1 MAGSRQCLCQLQTY
15 DAEDWQTE
23 NAVCKLQWFYDRAGN
38 NTREHQYL
46 RYLQE
51 PHVAIWKHEYDALN
65 QRIATTRPDGH
76 RVSWLTCGSGH
87 LLALKV
93 DDQELLSYQRDN
105 LHREIAR
112 DQGNG
117 LQQRQAWTPN
127 GQLLE
132 HALGKRGDP
141 QRLVVSNYRHD
152 AAGQLTRIDDNRL
165 TVAVFIAHKQK
176 RRSSLIGVF
185 VKYGA
190 GNETCTR
197 TVSRCFPNTFFVGLA
212 SEDLNCSLVFRPRQ
226 QIRPKSSTDVQRA
239 ALSTPDPR
247 SVHRRRRL
255 PRTHHPR
262 PVVCPASIIVKTIR
276 QMVLVMAQVGCWE
289 RLHHNSQGPSAQAPL
304 KERARWPPRF
314 RTRFFVDIS
323 G

>member
-1 MAGSRQCLCQLQTY
+1 MPPLTGSTGGRPLWDAKEKAPSNELLGALQYGGRCRNRTGVHGFAIRCITTLPTGLKTKAPHDFCGAILQT
-15 DAEDWQTE
+15 
-23 NAVCKLQWFYDRAGN
+23 
-38 NTREHQYL
+38 
-46 RYLQE
+46 
-51 PHVAIWKHEYDALN
+51 
-65 QRIATTRPDGH
+65 
-76 RVSWLTCGSGH
+76 
-87 LLALKV
+87 
-93 DDQELLSYQRDN
+93 
-105 LHREIAR
+105 
-112 DQGNG
+112 
-117 LQQRQAWTPN
+117 
-127 GQLLE
+127 
-132 HALGKRGDP
+132 
-141 QRLVVSNYRHD
+141 
-152 AAGQLTRIDDNRL
+152 
-165 TVAVFIAHKQK
+165 
-176 RRSSLIGVF
+176 
-185 VKYGA
+185 GA

>member
-1 MAGSRQCLCQLQTY
+1 MPGRWNPPKRKKGPKALFSMIYRQ
-15 DAEDWQTE
+15 A
-23 NAVCKLQWFYDRAGN
+23 
-38 NTREHQYL
+38 
-46 RYLQE
+46 
-51 PHVAIWKHEYDALN
+51 
-65 QRIATTRPDGH
+65 
-76 RVSWLTCGSGH
+76 CGSI
-87 LLALKV
+87 
-93 DDQELLSYQRDN
+93 S
-105 LHREIAR
+105 
-112 DQGNG
+112 
-117 LQQRQAWTPN
+117 
-127 GQLLE
+127 
-132 HALGKRGDP
+132 
-141 QRLVVSNYRHD
+141 
-152 AAGQLTRIDDNRL
+152 
-165 TVAVFIAHKQK
+165 
-176 RRSSLIGVF
+176 
-185 VKYGA
+185 GA

>member
-1 MAGSRQCLCQLQTY
+1 MYHSGRLSY
-15 DAEDWQTE
+15 
-23 NAVCKLQWFYDRAGN
+23 
-38 NTREHQYL
+38 
-46 RYLQE
+46 
-51 PHVAIWKHEYDALN
+51 KHESEAGKRKSPDFSGLFLFLLGGASRSRTGLN
-65 QRIATTRPDGH
+65 GFAGRCITA
-76 RVSWLTCGSGH
+76 
-87 LLALKV
+87 
-93 DDQELLSYQRDN
+93 LLSRRKRTADAVVT
-105 LHREIAR
+105 AR
-112 DQGNG
+112 DRFLSDDRRGHQIK
-117 LQQRQAWTPN
+117 REAWLPM
-127 GQLLE
+127 
-132 HALGKRGDP
+132 
-141 QRLVVSNYRHD
+141 S
-152 AAGQLTRIDDNRL
+152 
-165 TVAVFIAHKQK
+165 
-176 RRSSLIGVF
+176 
-185 VKYGA
+185 GA
-190 GNETCTR
+190 GDETCTR

>member
-1 MAGSRQCLCQLQTY
+1 MRRDSGLPSGTWGESGKAPGR
-15 DAEDWQTE
+15 
-23 NAVCKLQWFYDRAGN
+23 
-38 NTREHQYL
+38 
-46 RYLQE
+46 
-51 PHVAIWKHEYDALN
+51 
-65 QRIATTRPDGH
+65 
-76 RVSWLTCGSGH
+76 CGS
-87 LLALKV
+87 
-93 DDQELLSYQRDN
+93 
-105 LHREIAR
+105 
-112 DQGNG
+112 
-117 LQQRQAWTPN
+117 
-127 GQLLE
+127 
-132 HALGKRGDP
+132 
-141 QRLVVSNYRHD
+141 
-152 AAGQLTRIDDNRL
+152 
-165 TVAVFIAHKQK
+165 QK
-176 RRSSLIGVF
+176 RKKGPKALFSSTQAETWIMF
-185 VKYGA
+185 GA

>member
-1 MAGSRQCLCQLQTY
+1 ML
-15 DAEDWQTE
+15 E
-23 NAVCKLQWFYDRAGN
+23 NCVHK
-38 NTREHQYL
+38 
-46 RYLQE
+46 
-51 PHVAIWKHEYDALN
+51 
-65 QRIATTRPDGH
+65 
-76 RVSWLTCGSGH
+76 
-87 LLALKV
+87 
-93 DDQELLSYQRDN
+93 
-105 LHREIAR
+105 
-112 DQGNG
+112 NG
-117 LQQRQAWTPN
+117 L
-127 GQLLE
+127 
-132 HALGKRGDP
+132 
-141 QRLVVSNYRHD
+141 
-152 AAGQLTRIDDNRL
+152 
-165 TVAVFIAHKQK
+165 
-176 RRSSLIGVF
+176 GVF
-185 VKYGA
+185 SGRCAAKVMERLFFGRKKMDLFSEVHFLIFGA

>member
-1 MAGSRQCLCQLQTY
+1 MVRVRRLNGMVFRKQDRERPCLFPFLDLGNSGASFGGLAGRRPGQRKIELDREAGAFARFAAQADPAAHQVYQASADTLLMSPGSVLRQAASLVRRRASRSVRLRSPGKRKGEPPLGADVPRTSTGLLWRRNEKRALRPFLNALQTS
-15 DAEDWQTE
+15 
-23 NAVCKLQWFYDRAGN
+23 L
-38 NTREHQYL
+38 
-46 RYLQE
+46 
-51 PHVAIWKHEYDALN
+51 
-65 QRIATTRPDGH
+65 
-76 RVSWLTCGSGH
+76 
-87 LLALKV
+87 
-93 DDQELLSYQRDN
+93 EL
-105 LHREIAR
+105 
-112 DQGNG
+112 
-117 LQQRQAWTPN
+117 
-127 GQLLE
+127 
-132 HALGKRGDP
+132 
-141 QRLVVSNYRHD
+141 YRS
-152 AAGQLTRIDDNRL
+152 I
-165 TVAVFIAHKQK
+165 F
-176 RRSSLIGVF
+176 
-185 VKYGA
+185 GA
-190 GNETCTR
+190 GDETCTR